1 MEICFCVPAPH
12 QIILTEWDV
21 IERLFLPVLNP
32 LSCSIGYIQWIS
44 ISSLNSFSKKKHPVN
59 DVRIKTNDV
68 FNCLDSNTID
78 PVLLLW
84 KTMKIK
90 VWDFPLNLERRWFKE
105 GRSLDDQ
112 RSPLDQI
119 KIELEPSQI
128 TGPQFRL
135 GKPFSL
141 PGGCP
146 QIALKMIF
154 HIIGSRW
161 RLPTFP
167 Y

>member
-1 MEICFCVPAPH
+1 MESCFCVPAPH

-21 IERLFLPVLNP
+21 IERLFLLVLNP
-32 LSCSIGYIQWIS
+32 LSRSRGYIQWIS
-44 ISSLNSFSKKKHPVN
+44 ISSLNSFSKKKRPVN
-59 DVRIKTNDV
+59 DVEIKTNDV
-68 FNCLDSNTID
+68 FNCLDSNIID
-78 PVLLLW
+78 RVLLLW

-90 VWDFPLNLERRWFKE
+90 VWDFPLNLEQRWFKE

-141 PGGCP
+141 PCGCP
-146 QIALKMIF
+146 PIALKRIF
-154 HIIGSRW
+154 HILG
-161 RLPTFP
+161 RLLGFP
-167 Y
+167 